1 MHAWI
6 WPVLIA
12 VSQGVTA
19 YGITFVNKLMQLVA
33 HTLEAH
39 VELSLRREEQSS
51 TATAVTER

>member
-6 WPVLIA
+6 WPALIA

-39 VELSLRREEQSS
+39 VELSLRREEQQV
-51 TATAVTER
+51 TATDQ